1 MWFILHRLKLLN
13 WPRTQYG
20 KSKSRKQNMI
30 DAILSEGTSK
40 GLTEPFEEN
49 TIFIQGWGS
58 ITHRTEQGD
67 SQTGGGN
74 LTVRVGGKLFFNWRE
89 NRTRNQSDHL
99 IYNIEYLSSYPR

>member
-1 MWFILHRLKLLN
+1 MGSQRAV
-13 WPRTQYG
+13 
-20 KSKSRKQNMI
+20 SKKII
-30 DAILSEGTSK
+30 DAIVSEGTLK

-49 TIFIQGWGS
+49 QIFIQGWGS